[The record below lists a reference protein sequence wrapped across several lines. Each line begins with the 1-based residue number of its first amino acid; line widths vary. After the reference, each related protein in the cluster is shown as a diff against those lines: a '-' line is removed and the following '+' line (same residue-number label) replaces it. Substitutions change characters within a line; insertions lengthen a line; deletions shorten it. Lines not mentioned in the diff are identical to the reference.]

1 MKPFA
6 LEMGGLYQKHHD
18 SFNVCVGTGA
28 RLADLD
34 SEMDA
39 MLDVFPGTFGVSF
52 PGTLTADPIAVSKG
66 LPLAVG
72 VLTEPKEAKA
82 PDPKPKAVEALV
94 GDVTPP
100 GVGGKEDLPCDA
112 ASVFWRFA
120 KEPLRLE
127 DS

>member
-1 MKPFA
+1 MNPFA
-6 LEMGGLYQKHHD
+6 LEIGGLYQKHHE
-18 SFNVCVGTGA
+18 SFNVCNGIGA

-39 MLDVFPGTFGVSF
+39 MLDDLPGTFGVSF
-52 PGTLTADPIAVSKG
+52 PDTLTAVPIAVSKG
-66 LPLAVG
+66 LFLEVG
-72 VLTEPKEAKA
+72 VFAEPKEAKA
-82 PDPKPKAVEALV
+82 PDPRPKAVEALV

-100 GVGGKEDLPCDA
+100 GVGGKEPLPCDA
-112 ASVFWRFA
+112 ASAFWRFA